1 MSTDQN
7 KSTAR
12 RVAEE
17 VWNKGNLKALD
28 EIFAPGAPNHNPNV
42 ATAPGPEGLKQVVSL
57 YRSAFPDI
65 RFTIEQEIAEGDFV
79 VQHITATGTQ
89 RGDLPGIPATGKGA
103 TVTGMI
109 INRFKDGKIAE
120 GWAIFDQLGLLQQL
134 GVVPTP
140 EQMAAAR
147 H

>member
-12 RVAEE
+12 RISEE

-28 EIFAPGAPNHNPNV
+28 EIFAPGAPTHDPN
-42 ATAPGPEGLKQVVSL
+42 TPIAPGPEGFRQVVSL
-57 YRSAFPDI
+57 YRSAFPDL
-65 RFTIEQEIAEGDFV
+65 RFTIEQEIAEGW
-79 VQHITATGTQ
+79 
-89 RGDLPGIPATGKGA
+89 
-103 TVTGMI
+103 TV
-109 INRFKDGKIAE
+109 
-120 GWAIFDQLGLLQQL
+120 FDQLGLLQQL
-134 GVVPTP
+134 GVVPTS

>member
-1 MSTDQN
+1 MSIDQN

-28 EIFAPGAPNHNPNV
+28 EIFAPGASNHNPNIP
-42 ATAPGPEGLKQVVSL
+42 TAPGPEGVKQVVSL

-65 RFTIEQEIAEGDFV
+65 HFTIEQEIAEGDFV
-79 VQHITATGTQ
+79 VQRISATGTQ
-89 RGDLPGIPATGKGA
+89 RGDLPGIPATGKGGK
-103 TVTGMI
+103 VTGI
-109 INRFKDGKIAE
+109 VINRFEDGKIAE

-140 EQMAAAR
+140 DQMAAAR